1 MTTPRPLRPVMGG
14 TRARDVDALRSALA
28 ALLADTGADVG
39 SVGTAGAD
47 VAAAGATEVDG
58 AAAGAT
64 RAAVAGAGTASADP
78 ANPAN
83 PADPADP
90 AGHGRTRGPVLV
102 PVAPGE
108 DAAALLAR
116 IDAAGPLPPAADL
129 VLRTSGSTT
138 GSSALIAISA
148 AALTASARAAHER
161 LGAAGTWVLALPA
174 HHIAGLQV
182 LTRSLVAGTSP
193 VVVDASAGF
202 DPGALAAG
210 LARALERGGPV
221 HLSLVPTQLLRA
233 LDDAAATAA
242 LARADAVL
250 LGGAAADPGLL
261 ARSRAAGIRVVTTY
275 GMSETGGGCVYDGV
289 PLGGVS
295 LRIESPDASGAG
307 RIVVAGPV
315 LAEARLDGGASSA
328 FSARASSSTSSFFAR
343 DGALR
348 ELITSDRGRL
358 LPDGRLEVLGRLD
371 DVIVTGGVKVEP
383 ADVEAVLS
391 GLEGVAR
398 ACVVGVPDGVW
409 GSAVVAVVVP
419 QAGVRLDARTLR
431 ASARARLD
439 GVHSPKRVLVVDDL
453 PLRGPGKVDRRE
465 VARLAAAAG
474 RCR

>member
-1 MTTPRPLRPVMGG
+1 MTTPRPLRPVTGG

-28 ALLADTGADVG
+28 ALLAD
-39 SVGTAGAD
+39 
-47 VAAAGATEVDG
+47 
-58 AAAGAT
+58 
-64 RAAVAGAGTASADP
+64 
-78 ANPAN
+78 
-83 PADPADP
+83 P
-90 AGHGRTRGPVLV
+90 AGRGRARGPVLV

-116 IDAAGPLPPAADL
+116 IEAAGPLPPAADL

-138 GSSALIAISA
+138 GSGALIAISA
-148 AALTASARAAHER
+148 AALTASARATRER

-233 LDDAAATAA
+233 FDDAAATAA

-307 RIVVAGPV
+307 RIVISGPV
-315 LAEARLDGGASSA
+315 LAEARLDGGASAS
-328 FSARASSSTSSFFAR
+328 SARAASSTSSFFFAR

-348 ELITSDRGRL
+348 ELITGDRGRL

-383 ADVEAVLS
+383 AYVEAVLS
-391 GLEGVAR
+391 ALEGVAR
-398 ACVVGVPDGVW
+398 ACVVGVPDDVW

-419 QAGVRLDARTLR
+419 RAGARLDARALR

-439 GVHSPKRVLVVDDL
+439 GAHSPKRVLVVDDL

-465 VARLAAAAG
+465 VARLAAAAWP
-474 RCR
+474 RR

>member
-1 MTTPRPLRPVMGG
+1 MTTPRPLRPVTGG

-28 ALLADTGADVG
+28 ALLAD
-39 SVGTAGAD
+39 
-47 VAAAGATEVDG
+47 
-58 AAAGAT
+58 
-64 RAAVAGAGTASADP
+64 
-78 ANPAN
+78 
-83 PADPADP
+83 P
-90 AGHGRTRGPVLV
+90 AGRGRTRGPVLV

-138 GSSALIAISA
+138 GSGALIAISA
-148 AALTASARAAHER
+148 AALTASARATRER

-289 PLGGVS
+289 PLDGVS
-295 LRIESPDASGAG
+295 LRIESPNASGAG
-307 RIVVAGPV
+307 RIVISGPV
-315 LAEARLDGGASSA
+315 LAEARLDGGASP
-328 FSARASSSTSSFFAR
+328 TSSFFAR

-348 ELITSDRGRL
+348 ELITGDRGRL

-383 ADVEAVLS
+383 AYVEAVLS
-391 GLEGVAR
+391 ALEGVAR
-398 ACVVGVPDGVW
+398 ACVVGVPDDVW

-419 QAGVRLDARTLR
+419 RAGARLDARALR

-439 GVHSPKRVLVVDDL
+439 GAHSPKRVLVVDDL

-465 VARLAAAAG
+465 VARLAAAAWP
-474 RCR
+474 RR

>member
-1 MTTPRPLRPVMGG
+1 MTTPRPLLPVTGG

-28 ALLADTGADVG
+28 ALLADAGADVG
-39 SVGTAGAD
+39 SASTAGVD
-47 VAAAGATEVDG
+47 VAAAGAAEVDG

-64 RAAVAGAGTASADP
+64 RTAVTGTGTASAD
-78 ANPAN
+78 PAN

-116 IDAAGPLPPAADL
+116 IEAAGPLPPAADL

-138 GSSALIAISA
+138 GSGALIAISA

-233 LDDAAATAA
+233 LDDAAATSA

-289 PLGGVS
+289 PLDGVS

-307 RIVVAGPV
+307 RIVISGPV
-315 LAEARLDGGASSA
+315 LAEARLDGGASAS
-328 FSARASSSTSSFFAR
+328 SARAASPTSSFFAR

-348 ELITSDRGRL
+348 ELITGDRGRL

-383 ADVEAVLS
+383 AYVEAVLS
-391 GLEGVAR
+391 ALEGVAR
-398 ACVVGVPDGVW
+398 ACVVGVPDDVW

-419 QAGVRLDARTLR
+419 RAGARLDARALR

-439 GVHSPKRVLVVDDL
+439 GAHSPKRVLVVDDL
-453 PLRGPGKVDRRE
+453 PLRGPGKVDRRG

-474 RCR
+474 RRR

>member
-1 MTTPRPLRPVMGG
+1 MTTPRPLRPVTGG

-28 ALLADTGADVG
+28 ALLADAGADVG
-39 SVGTAGAD
+39 SASTAGVD
-47 VAAAGATEVDG
+47 VAAAGAAEVDG

-64 RAAVAGAGTASADP
+64 RAAVTGTGTASADP
-78 ANPAN
+78 A
-83 PADPADP
+83 DPADP
-90 AGHGRTRGPVLV
+90 VGRGRTRGPVLV

-138 GSSALIAISA
+138 GSGALIAISA

-315 LAEARLDGGASSA
+315 LAEARLDDGASSA
-328 FSARASSSTSSFFAR
+328 RAASSTSSFFAR

-391 GLEGVAR
+391 ELEGVAR

-419 QAGVRLDARTLR
+419 QAGVRLDARALR

-439 GVHSPKRVLVVDDL
+439 GAHSPKRVLLVDDL

-474 RCR
+474 RRR

>member
-1 MTTPRPLRPVMGG
+1 MTTPRPLRPVTGG
-14 TRARDVDALRSALA
+14 TRARDVDALCSALA
-28 ALLADTGADVG
+28 ALLAD
-39 SVGTAGAD
+39 
-47 VAAAGATEVDG
+47 
-58 AAAGAT
+58 
-64 RAAVAGAGTASADP
+64 
-78 ANPAN
+78 
-83 PADPADP
+83 P
-90 AGHGRTRGPVLV
+90 AGRGRTRGPVLV

-116 IDAAGPLPPAADL
+116 IEAAGPLPPAADL

-138 GSSALIAISA
+138 GSGALIAISA
-148 AALTASARAAHER
+148 AALTASARATRER

-182 LTRSLVAGTSP
+182 LTRSLLAGTSP

-289 PLGGVS
+289 PLDGVN

-307 RIVVAGPV
+307 RIVISGPV
-315 LAEARLDGGASSA
+315 LAEARLDGGASAS
-328 FSARASSSTSSFFAR
+328 SARAASSTSSFFFAR

-348 ELITSDRGRL
+348 ELITGDRGRL

-383 ADVEAVLS
+383 AYVEAVLS

-398 ACVVGVPDGVW
+398 ACVVGVPDDVW

-419 QAGVRLDARTLR
+419 RAGARLDARALR

-439 GVHSPKRVLVVDDL
+439 GAHSPKRVLVVDDL

-465 VARLAAAAG
+465 VARLAAAAWP
-474 RCR
+474 RR

>member
-1 MTTPRPLRPVMGG
+1 MTTPRPLRPVTGG

-28 ALLADTGADVG
+28 ALLAD
-39 SVGTAGAD
+39 
-47 VAAAGATEVDG
+47 
-58 AAAGAT
+58 
-64 RAAVAGAGTASADP
+64 
-78 ANPAN
+78 
-83 PADPADP
+83 P
-90 AGHGRTRGPVLV
+90 AGRGRTRGPVLV

-116 IDAAGPLPPAADL
+116 IEAAGPLPPAADL

-138 GSSALIAISA
+138 GSGALIAISA
-148 AALTASARAAHER
+148 AALTASARATRER

-233 LDDAAATAA
+233 LDDAATAA

-289 PLGGVS
+289 PLDGVS

-307 RIVVAGPV
+307 RIVISGPV
-315 LAEARLDGGASSA
+315 LAEARLDGGASAS
-328 FSARASSSTSSFFAR
+328 SARAATSTSSFFAR

-348 ELITSDRGRL
+348 ELITGDRGRL

-383 ADVEAVLS
+383 AYVEAVLS
-391 GLEGVAR
+391 ALEGVAR
-398 ACVVGVPDGVW
+398 ACVVGVPDDVW

-419 QAGVRLDARTLR
+419 RAGARLDARALR

-439 GVHSPKRVLVVDDL
+439 GAHSPKRVLVVDDL

-465 VARLAAAAG
+465 VARLAAAAWP
-474 RCR
+474 RR

>member
-1 MTTPRPLRPVMGG
+1 MTTPRPLRPVTGG

-28 ALLADTGADVG
+28 ALLADPGADVG
-39 SVGTAGAD
+39 SAG
-47 VAAAGATEVDG
+47 VTEADG

-64 RAAVAGAGTASADP
+64 RAAVAGTGTAGAD
-78 ANPAN
+78 

-90 AGHGRTRGPVLV
+90 AGRGRTRGPALV

-116 IDAAGPLPPAADL
+116 IEAAGPLPPAADL
-129 VLRTSGSTT
+129 ILRTSGSTT
-138 GSSALIAISA
+138 GSGALIAISA
-148 AALTASARAAHER
+148 AALTASARATHER

-182 LTRSLVAGTSP
+182 LIRSLVAGTSP

-289 PLGGVS
+289 PLTGVS

-307 RIVVAGPV
+307 RIVVSGPV
-315 LAEARLDGGASSA
+315 LAEARLDGGAPSA
-328 FSARASSSTSSFFAR
+328 ASASRAFFVVR
-343 DGALR
+343 DGAR
-348 ELITSDRGRL
+348 ELVTGDRGRL

-383 ADVEAVLS
+383 AYVEAVLS

-419 QAGVRLDARTLR
+419 QAGARLDARALR

-439 GVHSPKRVLVVDDL
+439 GAHSPKRVLVVDDL

-474 RCR
+474 RHPRGRT

>member
-1 MTTPRPLRPVMGG
+1 MTTPRPLRPVTGG

-28 ALLADTGADVG
+28 ALLADAGADVG
-39 SVGTAGAD
+39 SAGA
-47 VAAAGATEVDG
+47 AEVDG

-64 RAAVAGAGTASADP
+64 RTAVTGTGTASVDP
-78 ANPAN
+78 ASPT
-83 PADPADP
+83 DP

-116 IDAAGPLPPAADL
+116 IEAAGPLPPAADL

-138 GSSALIAISA
+138 GSGALIAISA

-193 VVVDASAGF
+193 VVVNASAGF

-210 LARALERGGPV
+210 LAHALERGGPV

-233 LDDAAATAA
+233 LGDAAATAA
-242 LARADAVL
+242 LARVDAVL
-250 LGGAAADPGLL
+250 LGGAAAGPGLL

-275 GMSETGGGCVYDGV
+275 GMSETGGGCVYNGV
-289 PLGGVS
+289 PLGGVN

-307 RIVVAGPV
+307 RIVVSGPM
-315 LAEARLDGGASSA
+315 LAEARLDGGASAS
-328 FSARASSSTSSFFAR
+328 SARAASSTSSFFAR

-398 ACVVGVPDGVW
+398 ACVVGVPDDVW

-419 QAGVRLDARTLR
+419 QAGVRLDARALR

-439 GVHSPKRVLVVDDL
+439 GAHSPKRVLVVDDL

-465 VARLAAAAG
+465 VARLAAAAWP
-474 RCR
+474 RR

>member
-1 MTTPRPLRPVMGG
+1 MTTPRPLRPVTGG

-28 ALLADTGADVG
+28 ALLAD
-39 SVGTAGAD
+39 
-47 VAAAGATEVDG
+47 
-58 AAAGAT
+58 
-64 RAAVAGAGTASADP
+64 
-78 ANPAN
+78 
-83 PADPADP
+83 P
-90 AGHGRTRGPVLV
+90 AGRGRTRGPVLV

-116 IDAAGPLPPAADL
+116 IEAAGPLPPAADL

-138 GSSALIAISA
+138 GSGALIAISA
-148 AALTASARAAHER
+148 AALTASARATRER

-182 LTRSLVAGTSP
+182 LTRSLLAGTSP

-289 PLGGVS
+289 PLDGVS

-307 RIVVAGPV
+307 RIVISGPV
-315 LAEARLDGGASSA
+315 LAEARLDGGASP
-328 FSARASSSTSSFFAR
+328 TSSFFAR

-348 ELITSDRGRL
+348 ELITGDRGRL

-383 ADVEAVLS
+383 AYVEAVLS
-391 GLEGVAR
+391 ALEGVAR
-398 ACVVGVPDGVW
+398 ACVVGVPDDVW

-419 QAGVRLDARTLR
+419 RAGARLDARALR

-439 GVHSPKRVLVVDDL
+439 GAHSPKRVLVVDDL

-465 VARLAAAAG
+465 VARLAAAAWP
-474 RCR
+474 RR

>member
-1 MTTPRPLRPVMGG
+1 MTTPRPLRPVTGG
-14 TRARDVDALRSALA
+14 TRARDADALRSALA
-28 ALLADTGADVG
+28 ALLAD
-39 SVGTAGAD
+39 
-47 VAAAGATEVDG
+47 
-58 AAAGAT
+58 
-64 RAAVAGAGTASADP
+64 
-78 ANPAN
+78 
-83 PADPADP
+83 P
-90 AGHGRTRGPVLV
+90 AGRGRTRGPVLV
-102 PVAPGE
+102 PVTPGE

-116 IDAAGPLPPAADL
+116 IEAAGPLPPAADL

-138 GSSALIAISA
+138 GSGALIAISA
-148 AALTASARAAHER
+148 AALTASARATRER

-289 PLGGVS
+289 PLDGVN

-307 RIVVAGPV
+307 RIVISGPV
-315 LAEARLDGGASSA
+315 LAEARLDGGASAS
-328 FSARASSSTSSFFAR
+328 SARAASSTSSFFFAR

-348 ELITSDRGRL
+348 ELITGDRGRL

-383 ADVEAVLS
+383 AYVEAVLS

-398 ACVVGVPDGVW
+398 ACVVGVPDDVW

-419 QAGVRLDARTLR
+419 RAGARLDARALR

-439 GVHSPKRVLVVDDL
+439 GAHSPKRVLVVDDL

-465 VARLAAAAG
+465 VARLAAAAWP
-474 RCR
+474 RR

>member
-1 MTTPRPLRPVMGG
+1 MTTPRPLRPVTGG

-28 ALLADTGADVG
+28 ALLAD
-39 SVGTAGAD
+39 
-47 VAAAGATEVDG
+47 
-58 AAAGAT
+58 
-64 RAAVAGAGTASADP
+64 
-78 ANPAN
+78 
-83 PADPADP
+83 P
-90 AGHGRTRGPVLV
+90 AGRGRTRGPVLV

-116 IDAAGPLPPAADL
+116 IEAAGPLPPAADL

-138 GSSALIAISA
+138 GSGALIAISA
-148 AALTASARAAHER
+148 AALTASARATRER

-202 DPGALAAG
+202 DPGALAA
-210 LARALERGGPV
+210 LERGGPV

-233 LDDAAATAA
+233 LDDDAATAA

-289 PLGGVS
+289 PLDGVS

-307 RIVVAGPV
+307 RIVISGPV
-315 LAEARLDGGASSA
+315 LAEARLDGGASAS
-328 FSARASSSTSSFFAR
+328 SARAASPTSSFFAR

-348 ELITSDRGRL
+348 ELITGDRGRL

-383 ADVEAVLS
+383 AYVEAVLS
-391 GLEGVAR
+391 ALEGVAR
-398 ACVVGVPDGVW
+398 ACVVGVPDDVW

-419 QAGVRLDARTLR
+419 RAGARLDARALR

-439 GVHSPKRVLVVDDL
+439 GAHSPKRVLVVDDL

-465 VARLAAAAG
+465 VARLAAAAWP
-474 RCR
+474 RR